1 MFQYLSSQEGG
12 NLRIIQPTAAAAS
25 RYRIIRYT
33 KGVSDFTVT
42 WVPWF
47 RSVVWDT
54 VTHLPVMVAPP
65 KAMGTEMAGDLRVEE
80 FLEGVTV
87 NCFVDHEGKLVWTT
101 RSSLGAQT
109 GFYGTKTFAE
119 MIQEALTALDVSE
132 ANIVAWLTLDGNH
145 EVSRSNPKSASFV
158 LQHPEHRLIQTI
170 QMPSLTVVQVASI
183 DAEGQVEMEDQRLD
197 TAPFSRPVAY
207 EPLAAGATALD
218 RIQSMSTSKPPSWQG
233 LVFRGSYGER
243 WRIRNISYVIL
254 RSLLGK
260 EARDEERFAR
270 LRKDRQIPLFLQFW
284 PDKAGA
290 FQTYETNL
298 REMTRMLNAEYTAVN
313 KLKIRELFEVPA
325 VLRSHVW
332 QLHSRFITDKTPI
345 QLTTVIHYVN
355 TLPNELIAV
364 LLRSWVLRV
373 P

>member
-1 MFQYLSSQEGG
+1 M
-12 NLRIIQPTAAAAS
+12 I
-25 RYRIIRYT
+25 
-33 KGVSDFTVT
+33 
-42 WVPWF
+42 
-47 RSVVWDT
+47 
-54 VTHLPVMVAPP
+54 APP
-65 KAMGTEMAGDLRVEE
+65 KAMNTDMPGDVNVEE

-132 ANIVAWLTLDGNH
+132 ANIVAWLG
-145 EVSRSNPKSASFV
+145 VGRSASFV

-170 QMPSLTVVQVASI
+170 QTPSLTVVQVVSI
-183 DAEGQVEMEDQRLD
+183 DAEGRVEMEDALLD

-207 EPLAAGATALD
+207 GQLAEQETALD
-218 RIQSMSTSKPPSWQG
+218 RIQAMSSSKPPSWQG

-298 REMTRMLNAEYTAVN
+298 RELTRMLNAEYTAVN
-313 KLKIRELFEVPA
+313 KLKIRELFEVPS

-345 QLTTVIHYVN
+345 QLATVIQYVN
-355 TLPNELIAV
+355 ALPNELIAV

-373 P
+373 A

>member
-1 MFQYLSSQEGG
+1 MS
-12 NLRIIQPTAAAAS
+12 T
-25 RYRIIRYT
+25 
-33 KGVSDFTVT
+33 GV
-42 WVPWF
+42 
-47 RSVVWDT
+47 
-54 VTHLPVMVAPP
+54 
-65 KAMGTEMAGDLRVEE
+65 RVEE

-87 NCFVDHEGKLVWTT
+87 NCFVDHDGKLVWTT

-132 ANIVAWLTLDGNH
+132 ANIVAWLS
-145 EVSRSNPKSASFV
+145 VSKTSKSASFV
-158 LQHPEHRLIQTI
+158 LQHPDHRLIQTI
-170 QMPSLTVVQVASI
+170 QTPSLTLVQVVSI
-183 DAEGQVEMEDQRLD
+183 DAEGRVEMDDMLLD
-197 TAPFSRPVAY
+197 TAPFSRPVVY
-207 EPLAAGATALD
+207 EALAADTTALD
-218 RIQSMSTSKPPSWQG
+218 RIQAMSSSKPPSWQG

-243 WRIRNISYVIL
+243 WRVRNISYMIL
-254 RSLLGK
+254 RALLGK

-270 LRKDRQIPLFLQFW
+270 LRKDRQIPLFVQFW
-284 PDKAGA
+284 ADKAGA

-298 REMTRMLNAEYTAVN
+298 RELTRMLNAEYTAVH
-313 KLKIRELFEVPA
+313 KLKIRELSEVPS

-332 QLHSRFITDKTPI
+332 QLHSRYITEKTPI
-345 QLTTVIHYVN
+345 QLTTVIQYVN